1 MACVEN
7 VLRESGYSSKAI
19 DLYLNKVNVGTCD
32 DANVCFGYTGPC
44 GDTMEIFLHVDAR
57 RIRDATFQAIGCEGA
72 FICGSAITEMIKG
85 MTLNQAE
92 SIEKKQV
99 IAYLEGLPEEKY
111 DCACLAV
118 KTLRKTLEELKKNQ
132 SQKEKL

>member
-19 DLYLNKVNVGTCD
+19 DLYLNKVNVGTCN

-44 GDTMEIFLHVDAR
+44 GDTMELFLKVDSNT
-57 RIRDATFQAIGCEGA
+57 IQDAKFQAIGCEGA
-72 FICGSAITEMIKG
+72 FICGSAITEIIKG
-85 MTLNQAE
+85 ATLEQAE
-92 SIEKKQV
+92 NLEKDRVIE
-99 IAYLEGLPEEKY
+99 YLGGLPEEKH

-118 KTLRKTLEELKKNQ
+118 RTLRETLQKFKKSQ
-132 SQKEKL
+132 S

>member
-7 VLRESGYSSKAI
+7 VLRESGYSSKAT

-44 GDTMEIFLHVDAR
+44 GDTMELFLKIDSNIIQDAK
-57 RIRDATFQAIGCEGA
+57 FQAIGCEGA
-72 FICGSAITEMIKG
+72 FICCSAITEIIKG
-85 MTLNQAE
+85 TTLEQAE
-92 SIEKKQV
+92 NLEKDRVIE
-99 IAYLEGLPEEKY
+99 YLGGLPEEKH

-118 KTLRKTLEELKKNQ
+118 RTLRETLQKFKKSQ
-132 SQKEKL
+132 S

>member
-32 DANVCFGYTGPC
+32 DANICFGYTGPC
-44 GDTMEIFLHVDAR
+44 GDTMEIFLYVDPN
-57 RIRDATFQAIGCEGA
+57 RIRDAKFQAIGCEGA
-72 FICGSAITEMIKG
+72 FICGSAVTEMIKG
-85 MTLNQAE
+85 MTVDQAE
-92 SIEKKQV
+92 NIEKDQV
-99 IAYLEGLPEEKY
+99 IAYLGGLPEEKY

-118 KTLRKTLEELKKNQ
+118 RTLRETLQKFKKHQ
-132 SQKEKL
+132 S

>member
-32 DANVCFGYTGPC
+32 DTNMCFGYTGPC
-44 GDTMEIFLHVDAR
+44 GDTMEIFLHVDIN
-57 RIRDATFQAIGCEGA
+57 RIRDAKFQAIGCEGA

-85 MTLNQAE
+85 MTMDQVEN
-92 SIEKKQV
+92 IEKDQV
-99 IAYLEGLPEEKY
+99 IAYLGGLPEEKY

-118 KTLRKTLEELKKNQ
+118 TTLRKTLQKFKKRQ
-132 SQKEKL
+132 S